1 MGRGVLFALTAEED
15 ELISEADT
23 DEEVMA
29 IVEQIEERWEQPWL
43 EELDK
48 AWDALHRCLSDGTL
62 TEDGG
67 DYPLSFAILGSEPIY
82 DGDDY
87 IVRYVAAEEVVEVA
101 AALQPLDEQWLRE
114 RYRSLHFVDYEGFLG
129 EEDLAYTVANF
140 ADLQSFYQRAAA
152 AGRAV
157 IFTVDQ

>member
-1 MGRGVLFALTAEED
+1 MGRGVLFALTAED
-15 ELISEADT
+15 NELISEADT

-29 IVEQIEERWEQPWL
+29 IVEQIEERWERPWL

-48 AWDALHRCLSDGTL
+48 AWDALHRCLNDGTL

-67 DYPLSFAILGSEPIY
+67 EYPLSFAILGSEPVY

-87 IVRYVAAEEVVEVA
+87 IVCYVAASTVVDVA
-101 AALQPLDEQWLRE
+101 EALKPLDEQWLRE
-114 RYRSLHFVDYEGFLG
+114 RYRSLDFVDYQGFRS
-129 EEDLAYTVANF
+129 EEDLVYTVAYF
-140 ADLQSFYQRAAA
+140 ADLKSFYQRAAA

-157 IFTVDQ
+157 IFTVDE